1 MDHLLDQTV
10 SVITNDGR
18 NIVGCLKGV
27 CGPPACRPARIAP
40 PANRPLPPPCAL
52 ALCPLC
58 GAGFDQALNIILEDC
73 HERVYSSDAGVE
85 QVVLGL
91 YIIRGDNLA
100 IVGEMDAA
108 KDQGQDLSELSAEPL
123 KPVVH

>member
-1 MDHLLDQTV
+1 M
-10 SVITNDGR
+10 
-18 NIVGCLKGV
+18 LK
-27 CGPPACRPARIAP
+27 
-40 PANRPLPPPCAL
+40 
-52 ALCPLC
+52 
-58 GAGFDQALNIILEDC
+58 GFDQTTNLILEDC